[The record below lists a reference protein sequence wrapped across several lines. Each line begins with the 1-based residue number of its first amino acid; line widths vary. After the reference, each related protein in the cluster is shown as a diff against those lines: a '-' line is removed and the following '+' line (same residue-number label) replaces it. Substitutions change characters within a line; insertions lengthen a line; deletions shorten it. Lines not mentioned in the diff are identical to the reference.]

1 MRIEA
6 TAQEIRDLLVLAAA
20 EAGASQLSP
29 EVREGRWQ
37 RAAKRVTPALLR
49 RYRTLVEA
57 GRSPAVVAIQRATC
71 SGCNIRLP
79 TMVESLAKRVP
90 GVYECPHCHRM
101 LYTPE
106 HVEETKGPASEET
119 HRPAKRSVRLQSHA

>member
-6 TAQEIRDLLVLAAA
+6 TAQEIRDLLALAAA
-20 EAGASQLSP
+20 DAGASQLSP
-29 EVREGRWQ
+29 EAHEGRWQ
-37 RAAKRVTPALLR
+37 KAAKRVSPALLR

-79 TMVESLAKRVP
+79 TMVESLAKRVL

-101 LYTPE
+101 IYTPE
-106 HVEETKGPASEET
+106 HLGETKAPSAEET
-119 HRPAKRSVRLQSHA
+119 HRPAKRGVRLHSHA